1 MWPELSLGTEAVLIS
16 NCLRDPSEGVSP
28 RLLPVS
34 TTCSSKAEV
43 APSPPSLGA
52 SLRLA
57 WPLTSLTFSFFILF
71 VVVF

>member
-28 RLLPVS
+28 KLLPVS
-34 TTCSSKAEV
+34 STCSSKAEA

-57 WPLTSLTFSFFILF
+57 WPLTSLTFSFILF